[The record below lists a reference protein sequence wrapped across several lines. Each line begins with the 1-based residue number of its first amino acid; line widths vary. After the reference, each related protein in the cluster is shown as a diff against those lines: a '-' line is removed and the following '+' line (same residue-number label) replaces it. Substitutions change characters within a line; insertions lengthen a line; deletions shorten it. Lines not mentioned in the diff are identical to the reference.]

1 MQILYMTDINMAVN
15 KRCRAGVRR
24 MVKHNLRVDMTPMVD
39 LGFLLIT
46 FFVITTELAKPTVM
60 DLFMPK
66 DGIDSEIGNSNALTI
81 IPDAGN
87 TLFYY
92 FGNWKDALRNGVI
105 HKTTYAGN
113 GGIRDVIIRKQKQL
127 DNDVNS
133 KEKRNGLMLL
143 IKPTNEASYKNVVD
157 MLDEATINMV
167 KRYAVMKISAEEKNW
182 LKKKG
187 Y

>member
-1 MQILYMTDINMAVN
+1 MSEINATVN
-15 KRCRAGVRR
+15 ERRRVGVRR

-66 DGIDSEIGNSNALTI
+66 DGFDSEIGNSNALTI

-92 FGNWKDALRNGVI
+92 FGNWKDALRNDAI
-105 HKTTYAGN
+105 HKTTYAGS
-113 GGIRDVIIRKQKQL
+113 GGIRTVINQKQGQL
-127 DNDVNS
+127 DNDVHS

-143 IKPTNEASYKNVVD
+143 IKPTGEASYKNVVD
-157 MLDEATINMV
+157 VLDETTINMI
-167 KRYAVMKISAEEKNW
+167 KKYAVMKVSAEEINW
-182 LKKKG
+182 LKEKNK
-187 Y
+187 

>member
-1 MQILYMTDINMAVN
+1 MSEINATVN
-15 KRCRAGVRR
+15 ERRRVGVRR

-66 DGIDSEIGNSNALTI
+66 DGFDSEIGNSNALTI

-92 FGNWKDALRNGVI
+92 FGNWKDALRNGAI
-105 HKTTYAGN
+105 HKTTYAGS
-113 GGIRDVIIRKQKQL
+113 GGIRTVINQKQRQL
-127 DNDVNS
+127 DNDVHS

-143 IKPTNEASYKNVVD
+143 IKPTGEASYKNVVD
-157 MLDEATINMV
+157 VLDETTINMI
-167 KRYAVMKISAEEKNW
+167 KKYAVMKVSAEEINW
-182 LKKKG
+182 LKEKNK
-187 Y
+187 

>member
-1 MQILYMTDINMAVN
+1 MPEINAAVN
-15 KRCRAGVRR
+15 ERRRAAVHR
-24 MVKHNLRVDMTPMVD
+24 MVKHNLRVDMTAMVD

-92 FGNWKDALRNGVI
+92 FGNWKDAVRNGAI
-105 HKTTYAGN
+105 YKTTYAGSR
-113 GGIRDVIIRKQKQL
+113 GIRTVINQKQREL
-127 DNDVNS
+127 DNDVHS

-143 IKPTNEASYKNVVD
+143 IKPTGEASYKNVVD
-157 MLDEATINMV
+157 MLDEITINMV
-167 KRYAVMKISAEEKNW
+167 KRYAVIKISYEEINW
-182 LKKKG
+182 LKGKEK
-187 Y
+187 